1 MAQEMR
7 MFTDKLDN
15 LSLIPGNHMVE
26 GKNWYPLIVFWPLHV
41 HAHKIVKCEKKNHVL
56 NYEPKVF

>member
-1 MAQEMR
+1 MTKQTTTIIKKGKLEVWSGKMAQEMR

-26 GKNWYPLIVFWPLHV
+26 GKN
-41 HAHKIVKCEKKNHVL
+41 
-56 NYEPKVF
+56 